1 MGWQALTCPIMR
13 SVDGARITLALGF
26 GRREHGCPAALLST
40 RRGARGALP
49 VAWKRRKLMGQ
60 NAGPNGRSPRCIAL
74 VGPYLSGKTTLLEA
88 ILARSGAIA
97 RQGST
102 AEGSTVG
109 DASPEARAHGMS
121 TELNVAEI
129 EFLGDHFTFI
139 DCPGSVEF
147 QAESAAA
154 LTACDLAVIVCEP
167 DAKRVPALQLILKQL
182 EDREIPHLL
191 FLNKIDT
198 FDAPVRDIL
207 PLLQPASSRP
217 LVLRQIPIWENGIA
231 TGFVDL
237 ALERAFVYR
246 EHAPS
251 QVVEMPQGVQQRE
264 QEARFHMLEQ
274 LADYDDELMEQLLSD
289 MQPPRDKVFDDLA
302 KELSEGLICPV
313 LLGSAARGNGII
325 RLLKA
330 VSQEAPFVDH
340 TAKRLGL
347 NGAKS
352 AAYVLKTF
360 HTQHGGKLSVA
371 RVLAGDLPDGTTIV
385 GPRGDDRIAGVF
397 AMVGQEAKKRSGAKP
412 GDTVALG
419 RLEHIGTGQTVAA
432 DKEAISQIATPPAP
446 QPVYGVALVLKDR
459 KDEVKLSA
467 ALAKLI
473 EEDSSLAV
481 DHNQDTH
488 QLVLLGQGEM
498 HLRVALERLNRKYG
512 VAVDRQRRLVPYKE
526 TIRKNATV
534 RGRHKKQSGGHGQ
547 FGDVVLEIKP
557 LPRGSGF
564 QFSENITGGV
574 VPRQFIPSV
583 EIGVSDYL
591 KQGPLGFPVVD
602 VAVTLTDGSYHTV
615 DSSDMAFRQAG
626 RLGMSEGMPQC
637 NPVLLEPVMSVDI
650 AIPSEATAK
659 INGIISQRRGQILGF
674 DNRSGWP
681 GWDVVQAQIPETEMD
696 DLIVELRSVTSGV
709 GTFTS
714 KFDHLT
720 ELTGRLADQVLAS
733 HKAAA
738 E

>member
-1 MGWQALTCPIMR
+1 
-13 SVDGARITLALGF
+13 
-26 GRREHGCPAALLST
+26 
-40 RRGARGALP
+40 
-49 VAWKRRKLMGQ
+49 MGQ
-60 NAGPNGRSPRCIAL
+60 PAGPEGRSARCIAL

-88 ILARSGAIA
+88 ILARSGTIN
-97 RQGST
+97 RQGRT
-102 AEGSTVG
+102 VEGSSVG

-121 TELNVAEI
+121 TELNIADV
-129 EFLGDHFTFI
+129 EFLGDQFTFI
-139 DCPGSVEF
+139 DCPGSIEF
-147 QAESAAA
+147 QHESSSA
-154 LTACDLAVIVCEP
+154 LTACDAAVVVCEP

-182 EDREIPHLL
+182 DDRGIPHIL

-198 FDAPVRDIL
+198 FDTRVREIL
-207 PLLQPASSRP
+207 PLLQPASAKP

-251 QVVEMPQGVQQRE
+251 EVVDMPQGLRERE
-264 QEARFHMLEQ
+264 QDARFHMLEQ

-289 MQPPRDKVFDDLA
+289 MQPPRDQVFDDLA
-302 KELSEGLICPV
+302 KELREGAICPV
-313 LLGSAARGNGII
+313 LLGSAERGNGIV

-330 VSQEAPFVDH
+330 LRHEAPFVDE
-340 TAKRLGL
+340 TVSRLGL
-347 NGAKS
+347 EGAQS
-352 AAYVLKTF
+352 AAYVLKTSY
-360 HTQHGGKLSVA
+360 TTHGGKLSVA
-371 RVLAGDLPDGTTIV
+371 RILAGEIPDGGTV
-385 GPRGDDRIAGVF
+385 AGPSGDDRIAGIF
-397 AMVGQEAKKRSGAKP
+397 SMLGQETRKRSSAKA

-419 RLEHIGTGQTVAA
+419 RLDHIRTGETISL
-432 DKEAISQIATPPAP
+432 DKSGISQLECPPPP
-446 QPVYGVALVLKDR
+446 QPVYGAALVLKDR

-473 EEDSSLAV
+473 EEDASLSV
-481 DHNQDTH
+481 DHNADTH

-512 VAVDRQRRLVPYKE
+512 VAVDRQRRLVPFKE
-526 TIRKNATV
+526 TIRKPTTV

-547 FGDVVLEIKP
+547 FGDVVLDIKP
-557 LPRGSGF
+557 LPRGTGF
-564 QFSENITGGV
+564 QFSETITGGV

-583 EIGVSDYL
+583 EIGVEDYL

-626 RLGMSEGMPQC
+626 RIGMAEGMPQC
-637 NPVLLEPVMSVDI
+637 SPVLLEPVMAVDI
-650 AIPSEATAK
+650 AIPSDATAK
-659 INGIISQRRGQILGF
+659 INGIIPQRRGQILGF
-674 DNRSGWP
+674 DHREGWP
-681 GWDVVQAQIPETEMD
+681 GWDVVQAHIPAAEMD
-696 DLIVELRSVTSGV
+696 DLIVELRSVTAGV
-709 GTFTS
+709 GTFTAR
-714 KFDHLT
+714 FDHLT

>member
-1 MGWQALTCPIMR
+1 
-13 SVDGARITLALGF
+13 
-26 GRREHGCPAALLST
+26 
-40 RRGARGALP
+40 
-49 VAWKRRKLMGQ
+49 MGQ
-60 NAGPNGRSPRCIAL
+60 TADTNGRSARCIAL

-88 ILARSGAIA
+88 ILARGGAVS
-97 RQGST
+97 RQGRTS
-102 AEGSTVG
+102 EGSTVG

-121 TELNVAEI
+121 TELNVADLEY
-129 EFLGDHFTFI
+129 LGDHFTFI

-147 QAESAAA
+147 QSESAAA
-154 LTACDLAVIVCEP
+154 LTACDLAVVVCEP

-182 EDREIPHLL
+182 EDRGIPHML

-198 FDAPVRDIL
+198 FSTGVRDIL
-207 PLLQPASSRP
+207 PILQPASTKP

-251 QVVEMPQGVQQRE
+251 EVIELPQGVQERE

-289 MQPPRDKVFDDLA
+289 MQPPRDRVFDDLS
-302 KELSEGLICPV
+302 KELRDGLICPV
-313 LLGSAARGNGII
+313 LLGCAERGNGIV

-330 VSQEAPFVDH
+330 IRHEAPFVSA
-340 TAKRLGL
+340 TRKRLGL
-347 NGAKS
+347 DDARS
-352 AAYVLKTF
+352 AGYVLKTYY
-360 HTQHGGKLSVA
+360 TPHGGKLSVT
-371 RVLAGDLPDGTTIV
+371 RVLAGDLPDNATVTSPSGE
-385 GPRGDDRIAGVF
+385 DRIAGLF
-397 AMVGQEAKKRSGAKP
+397 AMNGQETKKRSDVKA

-419 RLEHIGTGQTVAA
+419 RLEHIKTGETITT
-432 DKEAISQIATPPAP
+432 DKTPISQLETPASPK
-446 QPVYGVALVLKDR
+446 PVYGIALALKDR

-473 EEDSSLAV
+473 EEDSSLSV
-481 DHNQDTH
+481 DHNPDTH

-512 VAVDRQRRLVPYKE
+512 VTVEKQRRQIPYKE
-526 TIRKNATV
+526 TIRKSATV

-547 FGDVVLEIKP
+547 FGDVVIDIAP

-564 QFSENITGGV
+564 QFSETITGGV

-583 EIGVSDYL
+583 EIGVEDYL

-626 RLGMSEGMPQC
+626 RIGMSEGMPQC

-659 INGIISQRRGQILGF
+659 INGIIPQRRGQILGF
-674 DNRSGWP
+674 DSRPGWP
-681 GWDVVQAQIPETEMD
+681 GWDVVQAHIPESEMD
-696 DLIVELRSVTSGV
+696 DLIVELRSVTAGV
-709 GTFTS
+709 GTFTAR
-714 KFDHLT
+714 FDHLT
-720 ELTGRLADQVLAS
+720 EITGRLADQVLAT
-733 HKAAA
+733 HRAAA